1 MNNRET
7 ILNELNELSR
17 VLAEI
22 NPLATYQVPE
32 GYFEE
37 LPEKMLVLVQ
47 ESEESSIVL
56 TEAKHNPYNV
66 PQGYFEQLAETILNK
81 VKATEAGS
89 PEEEM
94 ETLSPILSKLNKK
107 VPYTVPAGYFEDL
120 AGNVTDGAKAIE
132 LVNEELENL
141 SPLMNRLKEQNVYDV
156 PAGYFDGLAEIVL
169 TAAKQQQPAKV
180 VSMKW
185 GSKVLRFATAAVVT
199 GLIVT
204 AAWLYTYNTP
214 VTNASEDKVAKET
227 QNAVKKISDEE
238 LVKFIET
245 EDNLVDEPATT
256 ITTNEEIDV
265 TDMKE
270 MLADVSDEELQ
281 QYVEEST
288 PENNNSITN

>member
-7 ILNELNELSR
+7 ILNELKELSR
-17 VLAEI
+17 VLAES
-22 NPLATYQVPE
+22 NPLATYQVPV

-37 LPEKMLVLVQ
+37 LPEKMLGLVQ
-47 ESEESSIVL
+47 GSEEGSVGL
-56 TEAKHNPYNV
+56 NEAKHNPYNV
-66 PQGYFEQLAETILNK
+66 PQGYFDQLAETILKK

-107 VPYTVPAGYFEDL
+107 VPYTVPAGYFEEL

-141 SPLMNRLKEQNVYDV
+141 SPLMNSLKEQNVYDV
-156 PAGYFDGLAEIVL
+156 PTGYFDGLAETVL
-169 TAAKQQQPAKV
+169 AAAKQQQPAKV

-185 GSKVLRFATAAVVT
+185 GRSVLRYAAAAVVT

-204 AAWLYTYNTP
+204 AGWLYTNNTP
-214 VTNASEDKVAKET
+214 VIKASEDTVAKET

-256 ITTNEEIDV
+256 VTTNEEIDA

-281 QYVEEST
+281 QYVEETT

>member
-7 ILNELNELSR
+7 ILNELNEVSR

-37 LPEKMLVLVQ
+37 LPEKILGLVQ
-47 ESEESSIVL
+47 GKEEGSIVL
-56 TEAKHNPYNV
+56 TEAKQNPYNV
-66 PQGYFEQLAETILNK
+66 PQGYFEQLAEIILKK
-81 VKATEAGS
+81 VKAAEAGS
-89 PEEEM
+89 PKEEI
-94 ETLSPILSKLNKK
+94 ETLSPFLSKLNKK
-107 VPYTVPAGYFEDL
+107 IPYTAPAGYFEEL

-141 SPLMNRLKEQNVYDV
+141 SPLMNSLKGQNVYAV
-156 PAGYFDGLAEIVL
+156 PPGYFDDLADVVL
-169 TAAKQQQPAKV
+169 ATAKQQQPAKV

-185 GSKVLRFATAAVVT
+185 GPKVLRYAAAAVVT

-204 AAWLYTYNTP
+204 AGWLYTNNTP
-214 VTNASEDKVAKET
+214 IIKASEDTVAKET
-227 QNAVKKISDEE
+227 QNAVKKITDEE

-245 EDNLVDEPATT
+245 EDNLVDEPAATA
-256 ITTNEEIDV
+256 TTNEEIDA
-265 TDMKE
+265 TDVKE
-270 MLADVSDEELQ
+270 MFADVSDEELQ
-281 QYVEEST
+281 QYVEDTT

>member
-1 MNNRET
+1 MNSRET
-7 ILNELNELSR
+7 IINELKELSR
-17 VLAEI
+17 VLAES

-32 GYFEE
+32 GYFEV
-37 LPEKMLVLVQ
+37 LPEKILGLVQ
-47 ESEESSIVL
+47 GKEEGSIVL
-56 TEAKHNPYNV
+56 TEAMQNPYNV
-66 PQGYFEQLAETILNK
+66 PHGYFEQLAETILKK

-89 PEEEM
+89 PIEEI
-94 ETLSPILSKLNKK
+94 ETLSPLLSTLNKK
-107 VPYTVPAGYFEDL
+107 ASYTVPAGYFEEL

-141 SPLMNRLKEQNVYDV
+141 SPLMNSLKEQNVYDV
-156 PAGYFDGLAEIVL
+156 PPGYFDDFVDVVL
-169 TAAKQQQPAKV
+169 SSVKQQQPAKV

-185 GSKVLRFATAAVVT
+185 GRKVLRYAAAAVVT

-204 AAWLYTYNTP
+204 AGWLYKNNTP
-214 VTNASEDKVAKET
+214 IIKASEDTVAKET

-245 EDNLVDEPATT
+245 GDNSVDEPATT
-256 ITTNEEIDV
+256 SAANEEIDA
-265 TDMKE
+265 TDVKE

-281 QYVEEST
+281 QYVEETT

>member
-1 MNNRET
+1 MNSRET

-17 VLAEI
+17 LLAAI
-22 NPLATYQVPE
+22 NLLTTYEVPE

-37 LPEKMLVLVQ
+37 LPEKILGLVR
-47 ESEESSIVL
+47 EKEEGSIVL

-66 PQGYFEQLAETILNK
+66 PQGYFEQMAETILKK

-94 ETLSPILSKLNKK
+94 ETLSPFLSKLNKK
-107 VPYTVPAGYFEDL
+107 VPYTVPAGYFEEL

-141 SPLMNRLKEQNVYDV
+141 SPLMNSLKEQNVYDV
-156 PAGYFDGLAEIVL
+156 PKGYFDGLAETVL
-169 TAAKQQQPAKV
+169 AAAKQQQSAKV

-185 GSKVLRFATAAVVT
+185 GPKVLRYAAAAVVT

-204 AAWLYTYNTP
+204 AAWLYTNNTP
-214 VTNASEDKVAKET
+214 VIKASEDTVAKET

-245 EDNLVDEPATT
+245 EDNLVDEPATA
-256 ITTNEEIDV
+256 ITTNEEIDA

-281 QYVEEST
+281 QYVEETT